1 MQKTPLVFLLAVLF
15 LFSTKP
21 LIAATPVVYDTG
33 ELAISAWH
41 MHLSKYAFELNQS
54 EKGYLNIKKNT
65 PGMPIRAGFLMLNH
79 RLIPITRFLSGPDT
93 TFNKQ
98 IKLKRSNRLRVF
110 LIGSPGASIGIAV
123 HAETENPPP
132 PTVDLTAEPGTID
145 AGSSSTLSWSS
156 EHADACTILPGIG
169 AVDTTGSITVS
180 PAATTTY
187 TITASG
193 PGGTVASAVTVT
205 VNLPAPTVTLSATPL
220 EITRGESTT
229 LTWTS
234 TNADTC
240 MISPDIG
247 SVDAGGWVSVSPVET
262 TTYEITATGA
272 GGEATASVNVVV
284 IQPAP
289 MVEIAV
295 SPDAIHPGES
305 ATLTWNATD
314 AESCAIE
321 PGIGDVA
328 PSGSMAVSPAETT
341 TYTITATGFGGDE
354 VSDQA
359 TINVNPLSLSI
370 TSPFNAQVVSRHD
383 VLVEGIISTVPARET
398 GVVVNGVPAMVFN
411 GRFVANHIPLV
422 DGENTISVKATDA
435 DGNVAEKNIIV
446 YSETTGNYISLS
458 ADAESGI
465 YPLETTLRVNGPL
478 NYLTPSI
485 TFTGPDAVTFS
496 DSPEENEYPVKLGM
510 AGIYYLTAQA
520 SDAKGNTYS
529 DKLAVVVLSAE
540 ELDVLLKAK
549 WADMK
554 SALMAGDIQHAL
566 QFHHERCHEKYT
578 AIYNALGNDLPSLV
592 EQMQDISRICYID
605 GTAKYRIRQNHDIN
619 GQVVSVTY
627 YIYFSRGGNG
637 LWLIEKY

>member
-1 MQKTPLVFLLAVLF
+1 MQKTPIVFLLAILF
-15 LFSTKP
+15 LFFSKP
-21 LIAATPVVYDTG
+21 VIAATPVVYDTG
-33 ELAISAWH
+33 KLAISAWH
-41 MHLSKYAFELNQS
+41 MHLSSHTIELKQP

-93 TFNKQ
+93 TFKRK

-110 LIGSPGASIGIAV
+110 LIGSPGASIGITV
-123 HAETENPPP
+123 HAGTESQTP
-132 PTVDLTAEPGTID
+132 PTVDFSAEPEMID

-156 EHADACTILPGIG
+156 ENADACTILPGIG
-169 AVDTTGSITVS
+169 TVDTTGSITVS
-180 PAATTTY
+180 PAATTAY

-193 PGGTVASAVTVT
+193 PGGTVSSTTTVT
-205 VNLPAPTVTLSATPL
+205 VNLPAPTVTLSAAPL
-220 EITRGESTT
+220 EITKSESAT
-229 LTWTS
+229 LTWMS

-240 MISPDIG
+240 IISPAIG
-247 SVDAGGWVSVSPVET
+247 SVDASGSIPVSPVET

-272 GGEATASVNVVV
+272 GGAATTSVAVVV

-289 MVEIAV
+289 TVEITA

-305 ATLTWNATD
+305 ATLTWNSTD

-321 PGIGDVA
+321 PGIGEVA
-328 PSGSMAVSPAETT
+328 PSGSMTVSPTETT
-341 TYTITATGFGGDE
+341 TYTITASGFGGDE
-354 VSDQA
+354 ISDQA

-370 TSPFNAQVVSRHD
+370 TSPFNAQVVSRHN
-383 VLVEGIISTVPARET
+383 VLVEGIVSTISARET

-411 GRFVANHIPLV
+411 GRFVANHISLM
-422 DGENTISVKATDA
+422 DGENTISVKATDS
-435 DGNVAEKNIIV
+435 DGNVAEETIIV
-446 YSETTGNYISLS
+446 YSETTEKYISLS
-458 ADAESGI
+458 ADAESGV
-465 YPLETTLRVNGPL
+465 YPLETTLMVNGPL

-496 DSPEENEYPVKLGM
+496 DSPEKNEYLVRLDQ
-510 AGIYYLTAQA
+510 AGIYYLTAEV
-520 SDAKGNTYS
+520 SDAQGDTYS
-529 DKLAVVVLSAE
+529 DKLAIVVLSAE

-554 SALMAGDIQHAL
+554 AALMAGDIQHAL
-566 QFHHERCHEKYT
+566 QFHHERYHEKYT
-578 AIYNALGNDLPSLV
+578 AIYNALGNDLPSLA

-605 GTAKYRIRQNHDIN
+605 GTAKYRIRQNHDIS
-619 GQVVSVTY
+619 GQVVTITY